1 MHVRFM
7 GAARTVTGSRHLLH
21 VNDKNILLDCG
32 MFQDRGADNN
42 DRNQHFGFNPMH
54 LHAVILSHAHIDHS
68 GCLPRLVK
76 DGFRGPIYATPATVD
91 LCRVMLT
98 DSAHI
103 QESDVE
109 YLNKKRRKTG
119 KKELKPLY
127 TVDDVEQTLQQLV
140 EVPYHQMYNVADGIA
155 FHFTDAG
162 HILGSAAIHLQL
174 EENKKKTKLTFT
186 GDIGRYHD
194 LILKAP
200 ENFPQADYIICESTY
215 GDRLHDATADAAKQL
230 QDVIYNT
237 CVEKKGKVLIPAFS
251 LGRTQEIVYTL
262 NSLWNE
268 GKLPRVKVFVDSP
281 LSLNATGIMAKHPEN
296 YNLDI
301 LDSMKNDPD
310 PFGFS
315 TLDYVENVAES
326 KALNNLQEPC
336 IIISASGMIEA
347 GRIKHHVFNNIGDE
361 RNTLLMVG
369 YCSPGSL
376 GGRLLAGEKQVKIFG
391 RPVEVR
397 AEIISIGSYSAHA
410 DYTEMLQFLDCQ
422 KTEQV
427 KKIFLVHGELPSQE
441 KFRERLIEKGFAD
454 VVIPE
459 QGSAEQL
466 D

>member
-32 MFQDRGADNN
+32 MYQDKGADNN
-42 DRNQHFGFNPMH
+42 DRNLHFGFNPMH
-54 LHAVILSHAHIDHS
+54 IHAVILSHAHIDHS
-68 GCLPRLVK
+68 GCLPRLVR
-76 DGFRGPIYATPATVD
+76 DGFRGPIYATPATID
-91 LCRVMLT
+91 LCQVMLT

-109 YLNKKRRKTG
+109 YINKKRRKDG

-127 TVDDVEQTLQQLV
+127 TEDDVIQTMEQFV
-140 EVPYHQMYNVADGIA
+140 AVPYHQLYNVAEGVT

-162 HILGSAAIHLQL
+162 HILGSTAVHLQL
-174 EENKKKTKLTFT
+174 EENGKKVKLTFT

-200 ENFPQADYIICESTY
+200 EHFPQADYIISESTY
-215 GDRLHDATADAAKQL
+215 GDRLHEATADAAKQL

-262 NSLWNE
+262 NNLWNE
-268 GKLPRVKVFVDSP
+268 GKLPRVKIFVDSP
-281 LSLNATGIMAKHPEN
+281 LSMNATNIMAKHPESF
-296 YNLDI
+296 NLDI

-315 TLDYVENVAES
+315 TLNYIENVEQS
-326 KALNNLQEPC
+326 KALNNLHEPC

-347 GRIKHHVFNNIGDE
+347 GRIKHHVLNNISDE
-361 RNTLLMVG
+361 RNTILMVG

-376 GGRLLAGEKQVKIFG
+376 GGRLVAGEKQVHIFG
-391 RPVEVR
+391 KPADVR
-397 AEIISIGSYSAHA
+397 AEVVSIASYSAHA
-410 DYTEMLQFLDCQ
+410 DYNEMLEFLSCQ
-422 KTEQV
+422 DASKV
-427 KKIFLVHGELPSQE
+427 KKVFLVHGELPAQE
-441 KFRERLIEKGFAD
+441 KFKERLQEKGFAT

-459 QGSAEQL
+459 YSEVQQL
-466 D
+466 

>member
-109 YLNKKRRKTG
+109 YLNKKLRKTG

-127 TVDDVEQTLQQLV
+127 TEDDVIQTMQQFV
-140 EVPYHQMYNVADGIA
+140 AVPYHQLYNVTEGVV

-162 HILGSAAIHLQL
+162 HILGSAAVHLQL
-174 EENKKKTKLTFT
+174 EENKKKVKLTFS

-230 QDVIYNT
+230 QAVIYNT

-262 NSLWNE
+262 NNLWNE

-281 LSLNATGIMAKHPEN
+281 LSLNATGIMARHPEN

-301 LDSMKNDPD
+301 LDSMQNDPD

-315 TLDYVENVAES
+315 TLNYVENVAES
-326 KALNNLQEPC
+326 KALNNLKEPC

-422 KTEQV
+422 KTDQV

-459 QGSAEQL
+459 QGSVEQL